1 MSTAS
6 QAAPAHLQRTEYRD
20 IDMATADQGEAR
32 GAVEVGSTRE
42 RGDRTLRGIDQ
53 IGIEF
58 VLTRPRADAEEAVL
72 RMEEDLGVGPEV
84 SGDQVG
90 NADAQLHDLAS
101 VKLPCRPR

>member
-6 QAAPAHLQRTEYRD
+6 QAASAHLQRAEYRG

-58 VLTRPRADAEEAVL
+58 VLSRPRADAEEAVL
-72 RMEEDLGVGPEV
+72 RMEEDLGVGPEM
-84 SGDQVG
+84 SRDQIG
-90 NADAQLHDLAS
+90 NADAQVHDLAR
-101 VKLPCRPR
+101 VELLCRPR